1 MWFSLNVEKWIR
13 KQTNLALLILEV
25 SISSFLKVF
34 LGVKNDLVK
43 QENGVFVARSI
54 KNGYGGSI

>member
-1 MWFSLNVEKWIR
+1 MNQ
-13 KQTNLALLILEV
+13 QTDKSSFTFILEI

-34 LGVKNDLVK
+34 WGVKNDLVK

-54 KNGYGGSI
+54 KNGYGVSI